1 MRGGIDCGISRDT
14 MSATIKL
21 PSLEPGIQMML
32 PLKLPVYRFI
42 IQLGVA
48 ADFVYDEKWK
58 DYTMAGEHV
67 TTHAFVQTE
76 WLPAKKKFEGQ
87 TFELVLAQPELV
99 VEGKILVVS
108 TGVEMGNMTAP
119 CEIERVK
126 YSGAGKILAVG

>member
-1 MRGGIDCGISRDT
+1 
-14 MSATIKL
+14 
-21 PSLEPGIQMML
+21 ML

-58 DYTMAGEHV
+58 DYKMVGEHV
-67 TTHAFVQTE
+67 TAPAFAQTE

-87 TFELVLAQPELV
+87 TFELVLTQPELV

-108 TGVEMGNMTAP
+108 IGMEMGNMTAP
-119 CEIERVK
+119 GVIDRVK